1 MHNHDYELI
10 MALAE
15 GTLDPSAAAAARAKI
30 ETCQECAEDL
40 ALQLEGLQA
49 LQELPVAA
57 LTELESARLQRNLRQ
72 ELGIGKQPETQ
83 SAARRRVPLAALAT
97 AAAVLTAVVVVGPG
111 LNLIGGGDDASHSDL
126 SEIGAA
132 ATTAAPAITAAP
144 AGDLGMASPN
154 VGGATDDMADRVSE
168 EAATAPPTAAAAV
181 TTTTTD
187 GLVIEGAESFAFFG
201 DESPDLEA
209 LRSELAAAEFDE
221 SAVRSNVLRL
231 AGDSIL
237 EEDPGAARACVKVT
251 LTSEENFVEGF
262 QVARGLLGGR
272 EVLIVVYLAEDLEES
287 ELIMHAAD
295 NCEELGRAGP

>member
-72 ELGIGKQPETQ
+72 ELGIAKQPEAQ
-83 SAARRRVPLAALAT
+83 STARRRVPLAALAT
-97 AAAVLTAVVVVGPG
+97 AAAVLAAVVVVGPG
-111 LNLIGGGDDASHSDL
+111 LNLIGGGDAGPGDL
-126 SEIGAA
+126 PEIGAA

-144 AGDLGMASPN
+144 AGDLGVASPN
-154 VGGATDDMADRVSE
+154 VGGATDDMAGRVSE
-168 EAATAPPTAAAAV
+168 EAATAPTTAAAAV

-209 LRSELAAAEFDE
+209 LRSELAAAAFDE

-237 EEDPGAARACVKVT
+237 EEDPGAARACVEVT

>member
-30 ETCQECAEDL
+30 ESCQECAEDL
-40 ALQLEGLQA
+40 AFQLEGLQA

-57 LTELESARLQRNLRQ
+57 LTELESARLHRNLRQ
-72 ELGIGKQPETQ
+72 ELGIAKPPETQ

-111 LNLIGGGDDASHSDL
+111 LNLIGGDDASHSDL
-126 SEIGAA
+126 AEIGAA
-132 ATTAAPAITAAP
+132 ATTTAPAITAAP

-154 VGGATDDMADRVSE
+154 VGGATDDMADRVPE
-168 EAATAPPTAAAAV
+168 EAATAPTTAAAAV
-181 TTTTTD
+181 TTTATD
-187 GLVIEGAESFAFFG
+187 GLVIEGAEPFAFFG

-221 SAVRSNVLRL
+221 SAARSNVLRL

-237 EEDPGAARACVKVT
+237 EEDPGAARACVEVT

-262 QVARGLLGGR
+262 QVARGLFGER